1 MGSNPRRAGQRR
13 RPPPGREKGGGVGA
27 AVEKAEDR
35 RVAPDGF
42 FGHRKRGAEH
52 EIPSAPATE
61 KRLKPAGLS
70 RFSYAFSYR
79 YLVCFAAF

>member
-52 EIPSAPATE
+52 EIPSAPATSE
-61 KRLKPAGLS
+61 QSSLCSGL
-70 RFSYAFSYR
+70 FF
-79 YLVCFAAF
+79 VCDRK